1 MYKKLFLIIF
11 TMLMIVSPVSAQTFS
26 QSGTV
31 SESSPSADKLTVS
44 NKQFRIDHDT
54 VVHGLVPQGEKGP
67 IVAKDTAIGFNT
79 SRQHKEDEPPYITE
93 IWLLNE

>member
-1 MYKKLFLIIF
+1 MFKKNCLILFSVLLIPISV
-11 TMLMIVSPVSAQTFS
+11 LAQTFS

-31 SESSPSADKLTVS
+31 TESSPSSDRLVIS
-44 NKQFRIDHDT
+44 NQPYLIDHNT

-67 IVAKDTAIGFNT
+67 IVNKDTAIGFNT
-79 SRQHKEDEPPYITE
+79 SRNTDDELPYITE

>member
-1 MYKKLFLIIF
+1 MFNKICLIIISA
-11 TMLMIVSPVSAQTFS
+11 LIPVLASAQTFS

-31 SESSPSADKLTVS
+31 TDSSLSSDRLVIS
-44 NKQFRIDHDT
+44 NQEYLIDHNT

-67 IVAKDTAIGFNT
+67 IVNKDTAIGFNT
-79 SRQHKEDEPPYITE
+79 RRNNNDEIPYITE